1 MATQITI
8 TRTISTLPSGHIL
21 AEYTACKGAHKGQQ
35 RIGLVSPSGKP
46 VRSAPVVA
54 SPAPASKPARK
65 KSAPKRVKKAASKAS
80 KASKPLTFNVMS
92 EVYNSV
98 LDSHDALADPRPEA
112 AQHRDAERAVA
123 QAEADF
129 VAMDDTF
136 GDGGTPGPVLVEAA
150 PSVPT
155 RSPTPR
161 KGERFATFA
170 SRIGMNFADAGP
182 VWRAHKQA
190 REDARASAES
200 ARFVAAL
207 PRNRKPAAVAV
218 EQTAKPAPARK
229 LGGDRPAKR
238 FTESAPVVPADA
250 DATRDLD
257 ARIAEGMARKLDE
270 RSLHGKA
277 TDLTSTVK
285 ANAAAIAS
293 LQGGIDAILAA
304 IS

>member
-80 KASKPLTFNVMS
+80 KASKALTFNVMS

-98 LDSHDALADPRPEA
+98 LDSHDALTESAPVATCEP
-112 AQHRDAERAVA
+112 HAENEPGCVAV
-123 QAEADF
+123 F
-129 VAMDDTF
+129 DTF
-136 GDGGTPGPVLVEAA
+136 GDGGAAGTFVQVESA

-161 KGERFATFA
+161 KGERVATFA

-229 LGGDRPAKR
+229 LGGAKPAKR

-257 ARIAEGMARKLDE
+257 ARVAARKTRKLDE
-270 RSLHGKA
+270 RSLHSEA
-277 TDLTSTVK
+277 
-285 ANAAAIAS
+285 AS
-293 LQGGIDAILAA
+293 LSDRMARIEAAILALA
-304 IS
+304 SK

>member
-8 TRTISTLPSGHIL
+8 TRTISTLPSGHVL
-21 AEYTACKGAHKGQQ
+21 AEYTACKGAHEGQQ
-35 RIGLVSPSGKP
+35 RIGLVSPSGRP
-46 VRSAPVVA
+46 VKSAPAVA

-65 KSAPKRVKKAASKAS
+65 KSAPKRVKKTASKRASKAS

-129 VAMDDTF
+129 IAMDDTF
-136 GDGGTPGPVLVEAA
+136 GDGGAPGPVLVERT

-155 RSPTPR
+155 PSPTPR

-190 REDARASAES
+190 REDARARAES
-200 ARFVAAL
+200 ARFVAAM
-207 PRNRKPAAVAV
+207 PRNRKAVAV

-229 LGGDRPAKR
+229 LGGDKPAKR
-238 FTESAPVVPADA
+238 FVEVCVSAPVVPA
-250 DATRDLD
+250 ATRDLD
-257 ARIAEGMARKLDE
+257 ARIAARKTRKLDE
-270 RSLHGKA
+270 RSLH
-277 TDLTSTVK
+277 SE
-285 ANAAAIAS
+285 AS
-293 LQGGIDAILAA
+293 SLSDRMARIEAAILALA
-304 IS
+304 SK